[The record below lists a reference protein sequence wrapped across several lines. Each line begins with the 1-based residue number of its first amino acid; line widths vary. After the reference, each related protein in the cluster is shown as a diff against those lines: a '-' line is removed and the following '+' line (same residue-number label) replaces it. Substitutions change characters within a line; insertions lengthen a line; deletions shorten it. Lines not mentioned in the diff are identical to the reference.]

1 MCTDCEIGLFERL
14 AERAVGNAEAGEFGR
29 IRLHDKGFRIA
40 ANRVDACHTWDS
52 LELWTDAPVLA
63 GAQVARFL
71 ALTDHPVALGR
82 AAAALGLP
90 PRLARYLPRPLAVGM
105 CITHLIPRIASKS
118 GGGKED

>member
-29 IRLHDKGFRIA
+29 IRLNDKGFRIA

-52 LELWTDAPVLA
+52 LELWTDDPVMD

-71 ALTDHPVALGR
+71 DLIDHPVALGR
-82 AAAALGLP
+82 EVAAIGLP
-90 PRLARYLPRPLAVGM
+90 ARLARSLLRALAVGVG
-105 CITHLIPRIASKS
+105 ITPRIHAEDPKS
-118 GGGKED
+118 VVE